1 MIQKGDLVRLRSQ
14 PWDKQPGER
23 SFGLICDTI
32 GDLVT
37 VLWPGGTITIRHV
50 SAFEVISGA

>member
-14 PWDKQPGER
+14 PWDKQLNER
-23 SFGLICDTI
+23 SYGLICDTI

-50 SAFEVISGA
+50 SAFEVVSGA